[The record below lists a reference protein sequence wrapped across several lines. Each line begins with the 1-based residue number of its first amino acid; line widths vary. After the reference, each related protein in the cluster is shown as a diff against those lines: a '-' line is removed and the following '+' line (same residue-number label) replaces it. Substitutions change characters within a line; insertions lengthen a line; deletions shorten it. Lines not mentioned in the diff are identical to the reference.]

1 MPAVNRTT
9 AFPVI
14 LFLFIFLFFNRIALI
29 PETSAGTSP
38 GTPDDVDTFQVLCY
52 HDVRDDVQDDYDPDE
67 MAVSTKRLIAHFAWL
82 KGHGYH
88 PVSIDDILNARDGK
102 KKLPKKAVLITF
114 DDGLKSIYTRVFPI
128 LKLFQYP
135 AVVALM
141 GAWLEG
147 GEELVVKYGPRD
159 LGYGDFLTIEQIR
172 ELNASGLIEF
182 ASHSYNLHHGV
193 LANPQGNN
201 LPAPAT
207 RIYDP
212 VSGTYE
218 DDATYEKRIREDLEK
233 SIALMKSYLGK
244 APRVMVWPFGKYNR
258 TSIAIARSL
267 GMSINVSL
275 MPEINRV
282 DDLSL
287 IGRNLISNNPY
298 LDDFAWLMRH
308 PLGDTDPMRV
318 VHVDLDY
325 LYDSDSTQLSRNL
338 DRLLERVK
346 RMKINTVFLQAFA
359 DTDGDGTANALY
371 FPNRHMPVIADLF
384 NRVAWQLKSRAQVRV
399 YAWMPVSA
407 FHLPPEKKPVWVIAG
422 TGGTA
427 SPVKRL
433 SLFDQRMRNIIIDLY
448 EDLAKQADFDGILFH
463 DDAFLSDFEDAG
475 PAALAFYEKEWR
487 LPSGIEQI
495 RLDKNSF
502 KKWSQAKTRYLI
514 QFTHLLKERVE
525 LFRAPVK
532 TARNI
537 FALPILKPES
547 CTWFAQSYP
556 LFLDNYDFTAV
567 MAMPY
572 MEKAKK
578 PHLWLKQL
586 VTAAKAVEPTL
597 KKTVFEL
604 QSRDW
609 NTGENIPTRVLLKQ
623 MELLQLNGALS
634 FGYYPDDFIKG
645 HPVLKEIRKGIS
657 LETYP
662 YEKR

>member
-1 MPAVNRTT
+1 MGRAAVY
-9 AFPVI
+9 
-14 LFLFIFLFFNRIALI
+14 LFIFFFFHGFALL
-29 PETSAGTSP
+29 PETP
-38 GTPDDVDTFQVLCY
+38 GDVDTFQVFCY
-52 HDVRDDVQDDYDPDE
+52 HDVRDDVLEDYDPDE
-67 MAVSTKRLIAHFAWL
+67 MAVSTQRLIAHFAWL

-88 PVSIDDILNARDGK
+88 PVSVDDILNARDGK
-102 KKLPKKAVLITF
+102 KKLPGKAVLITF
-114 DDGLKSIYTRVFPI
+114 DDGLKSIYTRVFPV
-128 LKLFQYP
+128 LKLFDYP
-135 AVVALM
+135 AVIALM
-141 GAWLEG
+141 GSWLEG

-159 LGYGDFLTIEQIR
+159 LYAGDFLTREQIE

-182 ASHSYNLHHGV
+182 ASHSYDLHRGV

-212 VSGTYE
+212 ASGTYE
-218 DDATYEKRIREDLEK
+218 DDAAYEKRIREDLEK
-233 SIALMKSYLGK
+233 SIALMKRYLGK
-244 APRVMVWPFGKYNR
+244 APRIMVWPFGKYNR

-267 GMSINVSL
+267 GMFINFSL
-275 MPEINRV
+275 IPKINRV

-298 LDDFAWLMRH
+298 LDDFAWMMRH
-308 PLGDTDPMRV
+308 PLGDTDPVRV

-325 LYDSDSTQLSRNL
+325 LYDADDAQLSKNL

-346 RMKINTVFLQAFA
+346 QMKINTVFLQAFA
-359 DTDGDGTANALY
+359 DTGGDGTAGALY
-371 FPNRHMPVIADLF
+371 FPNRHIPVKADLF
-384 NRVAWQLKSRAQVRV
+384 NRVSWQLKSRAQVRV

-407 FHLPPEKKPVWVIAG
+407 FHLPTGKGPVWVIAG
-422 TGGTA
+422 AGGTV

-433 SLFDQRMRNIIIDLY
+433 SLFDPRMREIVGEIY
-448 EDLAKQADFDGILFH
+448 EDLAKQADFDGVLFH

-475 PAALAFYEKEWR
+475 PVALAYYEKEWG
-487 LPSGIEQI
+487 LPPDIVQI
-495 RLDKNSF
+495 RGNPDSF
-502 KKWSQAKTRYLI
+502 EKWSRAKTMYLI
-514 QFTHLLKERVE
+514 DFTRLLKERVE
-525 LFRAPVK
+525 RFRAPVN

-537 FALPILKPES
+537 FALPVSKPAS

-556 LFLDNYDFTAV
+556 LFLENYDLTAV

-578 PHLWLKQL
+578 PNRWLKQL
-586 VTAAKAVEPTL
+586 VTAAKAVEPAL

-604 QSRDW
+604 QSKDW
-609 NTGENIPTRVLLKQ
+609 NTGKNIPTEVLLEQ

-634 FGYYPDDFIKG
+634 FGYYPDDFIEG

-662 YEKR
+662 YKKR